1 MSQRQS
7 TPSKFSVKT
16 LERQGL
22 VGDTELKSSDNL
34 GEKNPD
40 ENDSTTDESDDNL
53 QPSRSKP
60 VPSGEDEALASS
72 PESNTKYM
80 HSEQM
85 DLDDESLS
93 ASASDIDKSPAK
105 THPIQKSRQKLG
117 KIGGKGKDGSP
128 DAPAIPTSKPKLGK
142 IGGKGKGSGV
152 GLVSGQNK
160 STALTSQEDSVSSK
174 QGATDPLAAPMSME
188 PERRGRTAEQPP
200 EPSPPRET
208 SQERADRKRA
218 QLKRELESKSHA
230 AVKKKRRF

>member
-7 TPSKFSVKT
+7 TPTKFSYKT

-22 VGDTELKSSDNL
+22 IGDTELKISDNL

-40 ENDSTTDESDDNL
+40 ENDSTTDEDGDNL
-53 QPSRSKP
+53 QPSRSKTL
-60 VPSGEDEALASS
+60 PSGEDEALASS
-72 PESNTKYM
+72 PENDTKCM

-93 ASASDIDKSPAK
+93 ASVSDIEKSPAK
-105 THPIQKSRQKLG
+105 THPIPKSRQKLG
-117 KIGGKGKDGSP
+117 KIGGKGKDCSP

-142 IGGKGKGSGV
+142 IGGKGKGGGV
-152 GLVSGQNK
+152 GLVSSQNK
-160 STALTSQEDSVSSK
+160 STAWKNEEDIASSK
-174 QGATDPLAAPMSME
+174 QEATDSLAAPTSRE

-218 QLKRELESKSHA
+218 QLKRELENKSHT

>member
-7 TPSKFSVKT
+7 TPSKISIKE

-22 VGDTELKSSDNL
+22 VGGTELKSSDNL

-53 QPSRSKP
+53 QPSRSKTL
-60 VPSGEDEALASS
+60 PSGEDEALASS
-72 PESNTKYM
+72 PESNTKCM

-93 ASASDIDKSPAK
+93 ASASDIDKSRAK
-105 THPIQKSRQKLG
+105 THPMQKSRQKLG

-152 GLVSGQNK
+152 GLVSSQNK
-160 STALTSQEDSVSSK
+160 STALTSQEDSVGSK

-188 PERRGRTAEQPP
+188 PERRGRTAELPP
-200 EPSPPRET
+200 EPSPRET